1 MTDKRMT
8 ASLSRDQD
16 EHRVLYSDD
25 SFILSIANRPLCDS
39 STELVVLLFLP
50 TVILICSTL
59 AFAAPPVTARLPLIF
74 EPNRRQAPTQV
85 RYLLRGGALEGE
97 FQTDGV
103 RLKLFGNKQVA
114 SQVRMRLV
122 GARADAALVGGGEL
136 QGHTNYLGGND
147 PTHWLRGLPN
157 YTKVLYSQ
165 IYSGTGSCVYGN
177 GGSLEHDLELQPG
190 AGADSKVL

>member
-1 MTDKRMT
+1 MIPSYLVLPTGLCAT
-8 ASLSRDQD
+8 LQPNWLFCYFCLPLSLSVPRW
-16 EHRVLYSDD
+16 RL
-25 SFILSIANRPLCDS
+25 PLP
-39 STELVVLLFLP
+39 L
-50 TVILICSTL
+50 
-59 AFAAPPVTARLPLIF
+59 LPLIF